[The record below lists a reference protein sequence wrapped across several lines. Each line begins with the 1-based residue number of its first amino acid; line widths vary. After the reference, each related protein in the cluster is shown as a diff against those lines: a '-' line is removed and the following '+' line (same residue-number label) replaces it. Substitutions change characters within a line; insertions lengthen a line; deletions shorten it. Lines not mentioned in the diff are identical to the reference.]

1 MSPRTGNVPS
11 SFCAGKASGNY
22 VDPNTCTG
30 YISCVGNVEYKMPC
44 PKGLWYNPKTDQ
56 CDYPKN
62 VDCGGK
68 TVFEIRENNHCGGGF
83 FTLIL
88 SITMW

>member
-1 MSPRTGNVPS
+1 MLNIKCHVQRDYGT
-11 SFCAGKASGNY
+11 
-22 VDPNTCTG
+22 
-30 YISCVGNVEYKMPC
+30 I
-44 PKGLWYNPKTDQ
+44 PKTDQ

-88 SITMW
+88 NIAM